1 MRKFRLISP
10 LLISAVL
17 LSGCSK
23 SSNDSDEIK
32 IAKAEACKSI
42 MVEGIGGVS
51 YANIVLFNNRQ
62 IVLFD
67 KLAKLDEK
75 YMYVSLAVH
84 YGYLLANRQNLNDL
98 VKESDLLAIEYK
110 KQTAKIAT
118 FCGSL

>member
-1 MRKFRLISP
+1 MGKFRLISP
-10 LLISAVL
+10 VLISAVL
-17 LSGCSK
+17 ISGCSK

-75 YMYVSLAVH
+75 YMDVSLAVH
-84 YGYLLANRQNLNDL
+84 YGYLLANRQNLNDI

>member
-1 MRKFRLISP
+1 
-10 LLISAVL
+10 
-17 LSGCSK
+17 
-23 SSNDSDEIK
+23 
-32 IAKAEACKSI
+32 

-75 YMYVSLAVH
+75 YMDVSLAVH
-84 YGYLLANRQNLNDL
+84 YGYLLANRQNLNDI

>member
-1 MRKFRLISP
+1 MGKFRLISP

-75 YMYVSLAVH
+75 YMDVSLAVH

-98 VKESDLLAIEYK
+98 VRESDLLAIEYK

>member
-1 MRKFRLISP
+1 MGKFRLISP

-23 SSNDSDEIK
+23 SPNDSDEIK

-75 YMYVSLAVH
+75 YMDVSLAVH
-84 YGYLLANRQNLNDL
+84 YGYLLANRQNLNDI

>member
-1 MRKFRLISP
+1 MGKFRLISP

-75 YMYVSLAVH
+75 YMDVSLAVH
-84 YGYLLANRQNLNDL
+84 YGYLLANRQNLNDI